1 MTQIKYI
8 NTQEIR
14 HNLMG
19 FLGDLAAGGEYVV
32 LNRSKPVVAVS
43 GSKVTATKAD
53 AQTNIKE
60 FLAIGDKARA
70 SAKSAGVLDP
80 TKTHKR
86 LYTETMGKK
95 YGLS

>member
-1 MTQIKYI
+1 MSNINYI

-14 HNLMG
+14 QDLMG
-19 FLGDLAAGGEYVV
+19 FLRSLAAGQEYVI
-32 LNRSKPVVAVS
+32 LNRSKPIVSVS
-43 GSKVTATKAD
+43 GKRTTISEAEARRNM
-53 AQTNIKE
+53 QE

-70 SAKSAGVLDP
+70 SAKGKNVLDP
-80 TKTHKR
+80 NKSYKQ